1 VSNQELTN
9 NEWREID
16 RAIARLRASVMAVVF
31 AMVGGFGLFVATM
44 WLVIQGGK
52 VVGPTLSLLSNY
64 YPGYTV
70 TVGGSFIGLV
80 YGALTGA
87 LIGYVFA
94 LVYNL
99 IAGKRHGPAD

>member
-1 VSNQELTN
+1 MSNQELTD

-31 AMVGGFGLFVATM
+31 AMVGGVGLFVATM

-52 VVGPTLSLLSNY
+52 VVGPTLALLSNY
-64 YPGYTV
+64 YPGYSV
-70 TVGGSFIGLV
+70 TVGGSFVGLL
-80 YGALTGA
+80 YGALTGG
-87 LIGYVFA
+87 LVGYVFA

-99 IAGKRHGPAD
+99 IRDKRHGPA